1 MKKTS
6 VSSIQNPFT
15 DSSYQDKWSELL
27 VGTASI
33 SLLEYSTSG
42 EVKPQVKYVGIKP
55 KVPEEAAKAAGT
67 TWGG

>member
-1 MKKTS
+1 M
-6 VSSIQNPFT
+6 SSIQTPVT
-15 DSSYQDKWSELL
+15 DSPFQDKWSELL

-42 EVKPQVKYVGIKP
+42 EVMPQVKYVGIKP
-55 KVPEEAAKAAGT
+55 KVPEEAAKAVGT